1 MVDGAGN
8 FVGHVDV
15 GVFPTRCPS
24 HYCGHRASVSH
35 CSVPALPLQCT
46 VYADSHTADAQSF
59 VCWDLTLICHLI
71 QNFALEPL
79 IVYMSKSIFIYLLRS
94 KRMLSS

>member
-35 CSVPALPLQCT
+35 CSVPALPLQST

-59 VCWDLTLICHLI
+59 VCWNLAVICHLI
-71 QNFALEPL
+71 Q
-79 IVYMSKSIFIYLLRS
+79 IFYWNH
-94 KRMLSS
+94 